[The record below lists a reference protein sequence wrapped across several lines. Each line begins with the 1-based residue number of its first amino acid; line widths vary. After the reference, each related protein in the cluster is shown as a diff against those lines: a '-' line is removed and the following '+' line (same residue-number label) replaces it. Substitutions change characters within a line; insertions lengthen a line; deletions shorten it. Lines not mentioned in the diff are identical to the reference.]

1 MTEDDEE
8 RKYCQLIRY
17 CTKLDELEKR
27 NESKKG

>member
-8 RKYCQLIRY
+8 RQYCLLIRY

-27 NESKKG
+27 NEEE